1 MPSKTPAIKVATPE
15 YWEEACKHLAKKDR
29 VMRRLIPQF
38 GDASLQS
45 RGDAFVTL
53 ARCPLD
59 IITALNPSPSG
70 VSMIVPVA
78 PTPCTTPLGSKTS
91 RTRDGAVQPSPVA
104 LPALHLSA

>member
-1 MPSKTPAIKVATPE
+1 MFDESLAAI
-15 YWEEACKHLAKKDR
+15 
-29 VMRRLIPQF
+29 
-38 GDASLQS
+38 GDSPDVV
-45 RGDAFVTL
+45 GVGAFVIL